1 MRTAEG
7 TDDANFTY
15 TILQV
20 HCTLI
25 GNIFASVAKQYTE
38 AMRYRLFLEK
48 LNIAI
53 IAIIFLG
60 HRERLFFDYFAHF
73 RTDYFGIIIYGVL
86 RGLRG
91 FQGVSRGFKG
101 FQGVLEVSRCFKGF

>member
-15 TILQV
+15 TIPQV

-53 IAIIFLG
+53 VAIIFLD
-60 HRERLFFDYFAHF
+60 HRQRLFFDYFAHF
-73 RTDYFGIIIYGVL
+73 RADYFGITRSCAAL
-86 RGLRG
+86 RAADLDWIVGPEYRPGRG
-91 FQGVSRGFKG
+91 AGQ
-101 FQGVLEVSRCFKGF
+101 E